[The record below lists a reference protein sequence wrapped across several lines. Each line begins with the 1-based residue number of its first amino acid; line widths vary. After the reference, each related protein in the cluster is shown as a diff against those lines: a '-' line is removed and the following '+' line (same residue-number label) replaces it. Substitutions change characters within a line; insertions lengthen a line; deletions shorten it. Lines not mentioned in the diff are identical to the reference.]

1 MMHIGRSQMDA
12 HTRAFENVLLQEA
25 YIFIPLVWG
34 SIGIHFGS
42 VRETSSQPTSLL
54 LDTSSVHTIM
64 FEALTRAKKPSTE
77 GQK

>member
-34 SIGIHFGS
+34 SIGFHFGS
-42 VRETSSQPTSLL
+42 VRETSSQPTVDLSCWIL
-54 LDTSSVHTIM
+54 VA
-64 FEALTRAKKPSTE
+64 FTR
-77 GQK
+77 